1 MDKAHI
7 NVQAEKDISQMVLA
21 QPIEGG
27 WLAGAEKPA
36 PIT

>member
-21 QPIEGG
+21 QPIGEGC
-27 WLAGAEKPA
+27 WAGGEEPA
-36 PIT
+36 LIT